1 MADPK
6 PAHVFEAETAK
17 YNAEAQQALA
27 NARLL
32 TAQALEKEAEAE
44 CAAYEATR
52 ARHIDRAWHLSDEH
66 HHVFRFSE
74 AVSDKSVSA
83 CMSTLARWHRDDP
96 NCDIELIFYSPGG
109 SVIAGM
115 ALFDEIKRLS
125 LRGGGTHKVTTG
137 VAGYAASMAG
147 ILLQA
152 GDVRWM
158 GAESFL
164 LVHEISGG
172 TGGKI
177 GDLSD
182 TVDFYKSICERVV
195 GIFVERSGGKCTKA
209 KFVKSWQRTDWWL
222 LSDEALRLGFVDEVR

>member
-44 CAAYEATR
+44 CATYEATR
-52 ARHIDRAWHLSDEH
+52 ARHVDRAWHLSDEMH
-66 HHVFRFSE
+66 RVYRFSE
-74 AVSDKSVSA
+74 QVSDKSVFA
-83 CMSTLARWHRDDP
+83 CMATLARWHRDDP
-96 NCDIELIFYSPGG
+96 NCEIEVVFYSPGG

-115 ALFDEIKRLS
+115 ALFDELKRLS

-137 VAGYAASMAG
+137 AAGWAASMAG

-158 GAESFL
+158 GAETWL
-164 LVHEISGG
+164 MVHEVSAS

-177 GDLSD
+177 GEMKDD
-182 TVDFYKSICERVV
+182 TIWFEAMCERVAR
-195 GIFVERSGGKCTKA
+195 IFVERSGGKITHA
-209 KFVKSWQRTDWWL
+209 KFVKGWTRTDWFVA
-222 LSDEALRLGFVDEVR
+222 SDEALRLGFVDEVR

>member
-44 CAAYEATR
+44 CAAYEAKR
-52 ARHIDRAWHLSDEH
+52 ARHVDRAWDLSDEH
-66 HHVFRFSE
+66 HHVYRFSE
-74 AVSDKSVSA
+74 AVSEKSVAA
-83 CMSTLARWHRDDP
+83 CMATLARWHRDDP
-96 NCDIELIFYSPGG
+96 EGKFEIIFNSPGG

-125 LRGGGTHKVTTG
+125 LRGGGSHEITTG

-152 GDVRWM
+152 GDIRWM
-158 GAESFL
+158 GAESYL
-164 LVHEISGG
+164 LIHEISAG

-177 GDLSD
+177 GDLTD
-182 TVDFYKSICERVV
+182 AVEFYKAICARVV
-195 GIFVERSGGKCTKA
+195 GIFVERADGKCSKA
-209 KFVKSWQRTDWWL
+209 KFEKSWTRTDWWL
-222 LSDEALRLGFVDEVR
+222 LSDEALRLGFVDAVR